1 MAKITFPDSLHQ
13 LGQGTAVNPE
23 PVRWVPGKPAS
34 PLLAHWVDA
43 TAGALAYTPKFLLY
57 DYPKALVNDQ
67 RRFLLHGDPSQKN
80 TLAIGRGMFK
90 GVESD
95 FKDPINNLPFLAS
108 DVLGLL
114 TGGASTVARGVVAAG
129 RVGDLAAG
137 ASAAEKAA
145 AAAKGF
151 VARPQTPVR
160 TLRIPGGDFLRT
172 VIDPVTGRQKEVW
185 SKTTPEPGVLNEYH
199 GPERIVTGAKATRNA
214 LFIPVQRW
222 ADRQRF
228 ADPSTRFGRIKGV
241 PIPLGFK
248 TGEQIATD
256 AAKNIDAIKA
266 RLDLADQTGARK
278 KDVQA
283 RSVALRAAIEA
294 EQQRLAGLEG
304 QSFASP
310 ERITA
315 PTEVTPVVSTSA
327 APNLA
332 TSSEEYMA
340 QQAAK
345 REEKKA
351 ARVAAA
357 EDHPDVVAAKS
368 EIDAIQ
374 GYIDNMRSLAGTD
387 RNLIAQIVPAVADA
401 ERSLAA
407 TQAKLDAAVRNAS
420 VHGIPSGSYQPVAR
434 TTYESARA
442 AVESFAAVEKRM
454 RDAVLK
460 SLMGK
465 GSTPKDIKDAIRAE
479 NKLRASTKFETA
491 PMGLDASTGVTKID
505 TVDGESGIADIPR
518 NHPLFD
524 MPANERPKIIE
535 RTKNKQPPAMSHEQY
550 LTDQIDQLFERSLLE
565 NSDKPRVR
573 AFLAQRERVD
583 AIRQRLAV
591 AEAHPVFDPFAQ
603 TQHPDVQAQFGF
615 HPAGEPVQLPPNPAF
630 AEPGGR
636 GGRLHPV
643 TGQTAGAPRDL
654 KAPIETAD
662 FPVGE
667 RMTAAEARAAQGWVE
682 QEVANSPLRDPQ
694 VQAARAHYADQGI
707 FTDAYGRPL
716 ADQGGQLRELQR
728 ELKELEKKGWNPE
741 PPIDTRHAAVKTVD
755 AVNQLTTMAMLFLK
769 PAYLIGN
776 GIGQV
781 GLNLIQHHFNP
792 VELGRTLRMQARM
805 FGQAEEKTGVG
816 RVTSAGTYIR
826 KAGLQGDMA
835 DLGSL
840 IRAGMGETIM
850 GSIVFKDGI
859 RPAHTGTSIF
869 SKAGHRFSHGVAT
882 AHKGMADWYGSMLDT
897 PFRDIAFFKEARNAG
912 YRSPEQVRQ
921 LLTDP
926 ALRDDAARVFLR
938 AGRAIIDYG
947 GLNKVERAYIRRII
961 IFYPWVKGSTNY
973 AKHYVREHP
982 VGAMIHL
989 QQGRIDQK
997 QAVNDLGPIASYLEG
1012 TYKTGT
1018 RMVPGLGRVPTV
1030 ANPASV
1036 SLLGT
1041 PAQLVSTI
1049 ARNVVP
1055 GSFGGGVRS
1064 ADQVSGMAN
1073 PLVSALIAGA
1083 TRVDPFTKRK
1093 FDSNTST
1100 QRVIGESLAS
1110 SAAPYTLYKRVF
1122 GKQPD
1127 PTTKVFPDQKTD
1139 AWGQFLIGGT
1149 SGRAYNTVKGT
1160 AQASAE
1166 SLGSLDPLVRIGFV
1180 ADQKKSLIADEMSKY
1195 KLISGG
1201 ELPQELT
1208 DALQIRTERRINLK
1222 RAQQENGGKSNAQQ
1236 RLQAD
1241 LSFMVSKGLLTEA
1254 DAQSVADSLKGAG
1267 DKQIDGY
1274 RSAFSDMLGGSVI
1287 SAYSSTLDD
1296 LGGKG
1301 SVLK

>member
-1 MAKITFPDSLHQ
+1 MAKITFPDSLHK
-13 LGQGTAVNPE
+13 LGRGTAVNPE
-23 PVRWVPGKPAS
+23 PRRIAVDPPKNSLVAKWVN
-34 PLLAHWVDA
+34 A
-43 TAGALAYTPKFLLY
+43 TTGALAYTPQFLLY

-80 TLAIGRGMFK
+80 TLAIGEGIVK
-90 GVESD
+90 GVVSD
-95 FKDPINNLPFLAS
+95 FTDPINNLPFLVQ
-108 DVLGLL
+108 DILGLG
-114 TGGASTVARGVVAAG
+114 TGGASVVTRGIVAARRAG
-129 RVGDLAAG
+129 ELGAG
-137 ASAAEKAA
+137 ASAAEKAS

-151 VARPQTPVR
+151 VARPKTPVR
-160 TLRIPGGDFLRT
+160 ELRIPGGDFQRT
-172 VIDPVTGRQKEVW
+172 VIDPVTGRQKDVW
-185 SKTTPEPGVLNEYH
+185 SKLTPEPGVLNEYH

-214 LFIPVQRW
+214 ILIPVQRW

-228 ADPSTRFGRIKGV
+228 ADPSTRVGRIKGV

-248 TGEQIATD
+248 TGEQIAAD

-283 RSVALRAAIEA
+283 RSMALRAAIEA

-310 ERITA
+310 ERIAA

-340 QQAAK
+340 KQAAK

-357 EDHPDVVAAKS
+357 EDHPDVVAARS

-387 RNLIAQIVPAVADA
+387 RDLIAQIVPAVADA

-407 TQAKLDAAVRNAS
+407 TQAKLDAAVRSAS
-420 VHGIPSGSYQPVAR
+420 VRGIPSGSYQPVAR

-442 AVESFAAVEKRM
+442 AVESFAAVEKKM

-479 NKLRASTKFETA
+479 NKLRASTKVTEM
-491 PMGLDASTGVTKID
+491 PMGLNEDLVSKID
-505 TVDGESGIADIPR
+505 TVDGESEIQDLSKG
-518 NHPLFD
+518 HPLFD
-524 MPANERPKIIE
+524 MPANMRPKIIE
-535 RTKNKQPPAMSHEQY
+535 RTKNKQPAAMSHEQY

-565 NSDKPRVR
+565 NADKPRVR
-573 AFLAQRERVD
+573 AFLAQRERV
-583 AIRQRLAV
+583 AALSERLAV
-591 AEAHPVFDPFAQ
+591 SEAHPAFDPFAQ

-654 KAPIETAD
+654 KVPIETAD

-667 RMTAAEARAAQGWVE
+667 RMTAAEARAAQGWLE
-682 QEVANSPLRDPQ
+682 QEVASSPLRDPQ

-728 ELKELEKKGWNPE
+728 ELEELKKEGWHPD

-755 AVNQLTTMAMLFLK
+755 SVNQLSTMAMLFLK

-781 GLNLIQHHFNP
+781 GLNLIQHQFNP

-835 DLGSL
+835 DLGQL
-840 IRAGMGETIM
+840 ISAGMGETIM

-882 AHKGMADWYGSMLDT
+882 AHKGMADWYSSMLDT
-897 PFRDIAFFKEARNAG
+897 PFRDIAFFKEARDAG
-912 YRSPEQVRQ
+912 YRSPEQVRK

-989 QQGRIDQK
+989 QQGRIDQE

-1012 TYKTGT
+1012 VYKTGT

-1030 ANPASV
+1030 SNPASV

-1064 ADQVSGMAN
+1064 ADQFSGMAN
-1073 PLVSALIAGA
+1073 PLVSSLIAGA

-1139 AWGQFLIGGT
+1139 AWGQFLYGGT
-1149 SGRAYNTVKGT
+1149 SGRAYNPEKGT

-1180 ADQKKSLIADEMSKY
+1180 ADQKQSLIADELAKY

-1222 RAQQENGGKSNAQQ
+1222 RAQQENDGKSNAQQ

-1254 DAQSVADSLKGAG
+1254 DAQSVADALKGAG

-1274 RSAFSDMLGGSVI
+1274 RSAFSDMLGGGVI

-1301 SVLK
+1301 SVFK